1 MVVWVQV
8 LWWQD
13 ETSGQDLER
22 GGGGQEVQKTVMI
35 KKWISLLFSFEF
47 VKSAWN
53 IHVRFDW
60 HLFTVGWPSILWQ
73 FVSQEVGEESKGK
86 KSASSNKIFGQLNF
100 FQQLKWQ
107 LWTLLYEA
115 LAARSGDIAQI
126 FLETANMAGAQYYCW
141 ARDRL
146 KTRRTKQ
153 SIASFVIMI
162 KSKEKTFCSKQ
173 CTGNFSG
180 KRQQDVNNIN
190 LSQRLTCTTKGWF
203 CGGWFQLI

>member
-1 MVVWVQV
+1 
-8 LWWQD
+8 
-13 ETSGQDLER
+13 
-22 GGGGQEVQKTVMI
+22 MI

-53 IHVRFDW
+53 IHIRFDW
-60 HLFTVGWPSILWQ
+60 HLFTEGWPSILWQ

-86 KSASSNKIFGQLNF
+86 KSASSNKIFGQLKF

-115 LAARSGDIAQI
+115 LAARSRDIAHI
-126 FLETANMAGAQYYCW
+126 FLETANMAVTQYCCW
-141 ARDRL
+141 ATDRL

-153 SIASFVIMI
+153 SMASFVIMI

-173 CTGNFSG
+173 CTDNFSG
-180 KRQQDVNNIN
+180 KWGQDINNIN

-203 CGGWFQLI
+203 CGGWFQLIQLVFKCLHNLGKANLMYDFFVKA